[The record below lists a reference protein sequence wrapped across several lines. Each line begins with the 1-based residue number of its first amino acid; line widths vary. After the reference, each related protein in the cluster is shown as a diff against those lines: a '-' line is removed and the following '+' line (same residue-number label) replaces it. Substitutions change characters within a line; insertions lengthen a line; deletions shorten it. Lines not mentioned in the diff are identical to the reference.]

1 MPDGIDLAD
10 HQMVALTRASLAA
23 LRAALMR
30 DAGASAATYLQE
42 AGYAGGEALFG
53 SFTQWLTARGSGDPM
68 EMDLPAFEVAAT
80 EYFRAAGWGSLTIGA
95 LGEAVATL
103 DSEDWGEADPSSGLT
118 QPGCHL
124 TTGMFASFF
133 GRIAEAPLAVLEVE
147 CRSTGSDR
155 CRFLIGNAPV
165 MEHVYLEL
173 ERGIAYDEAVAE
185 LG

>member
-1 MPDGIDLAD
+1 MTDRIDLAD
-10 HQMVALTRASLAA
+10 HQMVALPRASLAA

-30 DAGASAATYLQE
+30 DAGPSAATYLQE
-42 AGYAGGEALFG
+42 AGYAGGDSLFT
-53 SFTQWLTARGSGDPM
+53 SFSEWLRGRGKPDPV
-68 EMDLPAFEVAAT
+68 EMDLPAFESAAT
-80 EYFRAAGWGSLTIGA
+80 EYFRAAGWGALSIGS

-103 DSEDWGEADPSSGLT
+103 DSSDWGEADPGSRLA

-133 GRIAEAPLAVLEVE
+133 GKVADAPLAVLEVE
-147 CRSTGSDR
+147 CRSAGADR
-155 CRFLIGNAPV
+155 CRFLIGNAQV

-173 ERGIAYDEAVAE
+173 ERGIAYADAVSE